1 MKKRILALVLSGV
14 LTISLLT
21 GCAPK
26 KGNEKTATDE
36 SSEKEITLMIP
47 EWGVPSD
54 EMLEEFK
61 EESGISV
68 KVLPTAWDDIKD
80 KVAIASAAKKAPA
93 DVIEVDWSWAGE
105 FYNAGWLENLDVDE
119 DTQKDIPSI
128 SYFKFGENIISVPY
142 ANGLRLAYMNK
153 DMMEKAEITEEPKN
167 WSDMEM
173 AMKKL
178 KETKV
183 SEYPLLF
190 PLYAEEK
197 TTTSF
202 MTLAYT
208 RNEIVF
214 NDDDTLNKESVLDT
228 LTTIDKYVKEGYITP
243 DSVSKAGI
251 DTFRGINN
259 GDGAFLLGPTSF
271 ITSSNDEEVS
281 KVVGQITTI
290 PMPSIDGPAKNT
302 ISFTEGVG
310 VSSYSENKEEAKK
323 FIEWFSKAET
333 QLKLNKAI
341 NNTPTRTSVIEKMV
355 EEEIIKT
362 PGSIVEQS
370 KIVNTPFPNGVPSY
384 YTEMSTEIFN
394 IINKLGKGKL
404 TPEEATDLMLEKV
417 ENLVEE
423 NK

>member
-333 QLKLNKAI
+333 QFKLNKAI

-394 IINKLGKGKL
+394 IINQLGKGKL